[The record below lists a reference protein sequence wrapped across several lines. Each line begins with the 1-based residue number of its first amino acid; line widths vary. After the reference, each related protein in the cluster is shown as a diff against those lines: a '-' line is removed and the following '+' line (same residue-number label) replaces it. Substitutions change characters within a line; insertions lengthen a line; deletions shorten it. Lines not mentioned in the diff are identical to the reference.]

1 MLVCLQCRFEN
12 PSSNKFCQECGTSL
26 AQEDYLNYDRQRVI
40 DVQVYLTLRSQLH
53 QVIPQVLDLQESS
66 DQDLLLEDRSHLPL
80 LVDCLRHDR
89 ALSMLQILHWLHE
102 IVSIWEVLVPWER
115 CQSLLDVQNLRID
128 EDQMLCLQKLYPDHS
143 PAPSLQHLG
152 ETWQFLLDQRSQ
164 TQIAALYLLIADLQ
178 TGKLITTDELQS
190 RLEAIAHEMR
200 DRLTE
205 TDIMPNPQDLPT
217 PDSPSIPLESLE
229 DEAVEA
235 VTLQPEEEGD
245 DMPTVILPM
254 QLFSLEDAGK
264 TDIGRTRD
272 HNEDCFGIDTNITKI
287 QTPSSKTVRARGLY
301 VLCDGMGGHAS
312 GEVASQLAVGTLQ
325 RYFLDN
331 WQAADADN
339 LPGLPSLAVIR
350 EAVQLANQAIY
361 DVNQKN
367 ARSGSGRMGTTMVV
381 LLIQDTEAAVA
392 HVGDSRLYRY
402 SRKGGLKQVTIDH
415 EVGQREIQRG
425 IEATIAY
432 SRPDAYQ
439 LTQALGPR
447 DENFISPDVQFFEL
461 NEDMVLILASDGLTD
476 NDLLE
481 THCATHIEPL
491 VSSMTNL
498 EQGVNQLIELANQ
511 HNGHDNITAI
521 AIRAKVRP
529 NLEQLR

>member
-1 MLVCLQCRFEN
+1 
-12 PSSNKFCQECGTSL
+12 
-26 AQEDYLNYDRQRVI
+26 
-40 DVQVYLTLRSQLH
+40 
-53 QVIPQVLDLQESS
+53 
-66 DQDLLLEDRSHLPL
+66 
-80 LVDCLRHDR
+80 
-89 ALSMLQILHWLHE
+89 
-102 IVSIWEVLVPWER
+102 
-115 CQSLLDVQNLRID
+115 
-128 EDQMLCLQKLYPDHS
+128 
-143 PAPSLQHLG
+143 
-152 ETWQFLLDQRSQ
+152 DQRSQ

-178 TGKLITTDELQS
+178 AGKLITTDELRSQ
-190 RLEAIAHEMR
+190 LEAIAHEIQAS
-200 DRLTE
+200 LTE
-205 TDIMPNPQDLPT
+205 TDIMPNPQDLPA
-217 PDSPSIPLESLE
+217 PDSPSVPLESFE
-229 DEAVEA
+229 DEALEA
-235 VTLQPEEEGD
+235 VTLQPEDEGD

-272 HNEDCFGIDTNITKI
+272 HNEDCFGIDTTITKT
-287 QTPSSKTVRARGLY
+287 QTPPGRTVQAQGLY
-301 VLCDGMGGHAS
+301 ILCDGMGGHAS
-312 GEVASQLAVGTLQ
+312 GEVASQLAVDTLR
-325 RYFLDN
+325 RYFRDH
-331 WQAADADN
+331 WPAADAAN
-339 LPGLPSLAVIR
+339 PSGLPPLATIR

-361 DVNQKN
+361 DVNQQN

-402 SRKGGLKQVTIDH
+402 SRKAGLKQITIDH

-491 VSSMTNL
+491 ISSMTNL

-511 HNGHDNITAI
+511 YNGHDNITAI

-529 NLEQLR
+529 NLEQLW